1 MRNRLLLALL
11 AALSLAPSAAIAQ
24 LRFQPPQ
31 PFSRLDT
38 RPLHRRESPYRIAI
52 ADSVRRE
59 TYWQNGWWTGFG
71 LGMLL
76 GTVVMVG
83 NREGYP
89 HTFFEKVRASIFLG
103 SAIGVPLGVIG
114 GLIGDAAKK

>member
-11 AALSLAPSAAIAQ
+11 VALSLAPTAASAQ
-24 LRFQPPQ
+24 LRFQPPRQ
-31 PFSRLDT
+31 YSRLDT
-38 RPLHRRESPYRIAI
+38 RPLKLRESPYRVAL
-52 ADSVRRE
+52 ANSVRRE

-76 GTVVMVG
+76 GTAVMVG

-89 HTFFEKVRASIFLG
+89 HTFFEKVRASAFLG
-103 SAIGVPLGVIG
+103 SAIGVPLGIIG
-114 GLIGDAAKK
+114 GMIGDASKK

>member
-1 MRNRLLLALL
+1 M
-11 AALSLAPSAAIAQ
+11 
-24 LRFQPPQ
+24 
-31 PFSRLDT
+31 
-38 RPLHRRESPYRIAI
+38 
-52 ADSVRRE
+52 RRE

-89 HTFFEKVRASIFLG
+89 HTFFEKVKASVFLG
-103 SAIGVPLGVIG
+103 AALGVPLGVIG